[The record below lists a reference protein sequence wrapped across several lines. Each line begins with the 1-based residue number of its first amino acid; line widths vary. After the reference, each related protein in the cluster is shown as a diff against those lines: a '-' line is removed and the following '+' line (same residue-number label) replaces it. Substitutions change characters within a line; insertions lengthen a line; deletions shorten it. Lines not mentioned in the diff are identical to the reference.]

1 MKEGGVHR
9 RKGDKSMTREQ
20 CEKKMKRRR
29 LRKPIRIA
37 LEVLACAAAVAVML
51 IALFGAVLQESYKL
65 YPPTDEEIAEIPALE
80 VYRP

>member
-1 MKEGGVHR
+1 MKKH
-9 RKGDKSMTREQ
+9 
-20 CEKKMKRRR
+20 RR

-65 YPPTDEEIAEIPALE
+65 YPPTDEEIAENPALE